1 VVEDVGIFAANSTA
15 GFSVSDNGLLSY
27 RATVPQVVRTS
38 SLSRQE
44 AYVIDFSNAT
54 SRIQISA
61 AGARR
66 PLWRTDG
73 REPIYFEP
81 VEGETCTVMAV
92 DIGASATS
100 VVQVGVPLKLFQL
113 VNLRDAGMT
122 PDAQRFLANI
132 AAQPAET
139 AAPIPITVI
148 ANWNRAA
155 AP

>member
-61 AGARR
+61 AGAGGRSGGLMAGSLYPSSRSKAR
-66 PLWRTDG
+66 PTR
-73 REPIYFEP
+73 
-81 VEGETCTVMAV
+81 
-92 DIGASATS
+92 
-100 VVQVGVPLKLFQL
+100 
-113 VNLRDAGMT
+113 
-122 PDAQRFLANI
+122 
-132 AAQPAET
+132 
-139 AAPIPITVI
+139 
-148 ANWNRAA
+148 
-155 AP
+155 